1 MKERIFIHCTG
12 KFWNYEVK
20 WSDGRH
26 NYQAHGSV
34 EMPETAMVEVL
45 EHMRHRSADDI
56 VETIDEEVERR
67 R

>member
-1 MKERIFIHCTG
+1 MLERIFIHHIG
-12 KFWNYEVK
+12 QYWNYEVK

-26 NYQAHGSV
+26 SYQADGRA